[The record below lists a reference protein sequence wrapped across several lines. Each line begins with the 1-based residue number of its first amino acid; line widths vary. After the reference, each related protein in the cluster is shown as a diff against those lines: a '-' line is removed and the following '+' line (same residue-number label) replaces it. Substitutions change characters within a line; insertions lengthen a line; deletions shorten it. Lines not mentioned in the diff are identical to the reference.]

1 MCGCFPRQQ
10 ADQTVLEYKDN
21 TNSVC
26 MSVLEDI
33 KIPSEETGLALNRL
47 KLLVINGRLKPGRL
61 AYFEDPRSP
70 V

>member
-10 ADQTVLEYKDN
+10 ADQTVLEYKN
-21 TNSVC
+21 HTNSIC
-26 MSVLEDI
+26 TSVLGDI
-33 KIPSEETGLALNRL
+33 NIPSKETGLALNRL

-61 AYFEDPRSP
+61 AYFEDP